1 MKVKSVNIGGKKEVI
16 WKGKK
21 IFTGIYKFS
30 THEIYLDF
38 EDVEHDVV
46 VDRKYHGG
54 IDKACYI
61 YSANHYNF
69 WSTLFPNLDFADGM
83 FGENITINDLDE
95 SKIFIGDI
103 YKLGDA
109 TVQVTQPREPCFK
122 LGIKFGTQ
130 KIIKQFINQPYP
142 GIYLKVIE
150 KGKVKKGDNFQLI
163 ERQHDTLSV
172 IEIWNLLYQKEFNQ
186 DDIEFAISLSYLSAA
201 CKKSL
206 LKRLQNL

>member
-1 MKVKSVNIGGKKEVI
+1 MKVKSVNIGNKKEVK

-21 IFTGIYKFS
+21 VFTGIYKFS
-30 THEIYLDF
+30 TEEIFLDF
-38 EDVEHDVV
+38 EEVKLDEV

-61 YSANHYNF
+61 YSANHYKF
-69 WSTLFPNLDFADGM
+69 WSTLYPNLDFIDGM
-83 FGENITINDLDE
+83 FGENITISDLDE

-109 TVQVTQPREPCFK
+109 TVQVTQPRQPCFK
-122 LGIKFGTQ
+122 LGIRFGNQ

-150 KGKVKKGDNFQLI
+150 RGKVKKGDYFQLI
-163 ERQHDTLSV
+163 ERQHDSLSV
-172 IEIWNLLYQKEFNQ
+172 VEIWDLLYQKEFNQ
-186 DDIEFAISLSYLSAA
+186 SDLEFALSLPYLSIA
-201 CKKSL
+201 CKNSL